1 MDKNREIDALEHY
14 VAELVQDL
22 ARLQGS
28 LQEAR
33 ALRQDMVVTPL
44 WPEAPPIR
52 EDEADGLPPMPPMP
66 SMIAAAAPLENLEH
80 AGPALVRPDGPAG
93 GGGGGDLVLSAAH
106 PHVLSDPIPTF
117 PF

>member
-33 ALRQDMVVTPL
+33 ALRQDMVITPL
-44 WPEAPPIR
+44 WPEAPPIP
-52 EDEADGLPPMPPMP
+52 DADVADLPPPV
-66 SMIAAAAPLENLEH
+66 IAVATRETMEE
-80 AGPALVRPDGPAG
+80 AGPALVRPDGPVG
-93 GGGGGDLVLSAAH
+93 
-106 PHVLSDPIPTF
+106 
-117 PF
+117 

>member
-1 MDKNREIDALEHY
+1 MDKNRDIDELEHY

-44 WPEAPPIR
+44 WPEAPPIP
-52 EDEADGLPPMPPMP
+52 DVDLAALPPPVMSPV
-66 SMIAAAAPLENLEH
+66 IAMAAVEE
-80 AGPALVRPDGPAG
+80 AGPALVRPDGPAA
-93 GGGGGDLVLSAAH
+93 GGDLTVSSAH
-106 PHVLSDPIPTF
+106 PHVFSDPIPTF